1 MITKEETKVLQTSL
15 LALRKKKKLLD
26 ELRRDVHAP
35 KILSKIKFER
45 HGGITNKV
53 DPSKIIDKTSISQFP
68 CDAITIRIN
77 SLKNNKFTAYFN
89 GKEVTRLFGTGTYQ
103 HKYTFP
109 KGCLKVCVQYSPSE
123 SIYSYTGNMYDNSY
137 TPEEKAFALE
147 YVEDLLYG
155 EY

>member
-1 MITKEETKVLQTSL
+1 MITKEE
-15 LALRKKKKLLD
+15 KKKKLLD
-26 ELRRDVHAP
+26 ELRRDIHAP

-53 DPSKIIDKTSISQFP
+53 DPSKIIDKTSTSQFP

-77 SLKNNKFTAYFN
+77 SLKRKRFTAYFN
-89 GKEVTRLFGTGTYQ
+89 GKEVTRQYTTNT
-103 HKYTFP
+103 YTFP
-109 KGCLKVCVQYSPSE
+109 KGCLKVCVDYSPSE
-123 SIYSYTGNMYDNSY
+123 SLYSYTGNMYNDSY

-155 EY
+155 GH